1 MTRQNELNL
10 IDEMTRKLAQLKLA
24 EQSINDLT
32 STCRKQAAQI
42 AALVALVGAL
52 NTAVC
57 HIERM
62 NETAPDRTMTP
73 ESELK
78 NMRAALEAAEGKQV
92 TK

>member
-42 AALVALVGAL
+42 AALVDVL
-52 NTAVC
+52 NAAIC

-62 NETAPDRTMTP
+62 NETATDAAMTP
-73 ESELK
+73 ESELEY
-78 NMRAALEAAEGKQV
+78 MRAAIEAAEGK
-92 TK
+92 